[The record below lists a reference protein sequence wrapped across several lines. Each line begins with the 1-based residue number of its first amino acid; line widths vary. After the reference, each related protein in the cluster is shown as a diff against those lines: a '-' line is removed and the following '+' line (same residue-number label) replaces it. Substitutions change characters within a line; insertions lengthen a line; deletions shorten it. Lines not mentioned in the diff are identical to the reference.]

1 MDTSALPV
9 APLTESD
16 DSRLFRRQESTL
28 VALSLATLAALVLV
42 HLGFSGT
49 VGVPNSRVLVAIAL
63 FFLAQTIEF
72 FVLQDHRVT
81 FNTRARRLYGPVS
94 VGLKLLAGATI
105 GILGGVEDSHYSVLL
120 VLPIVSASFRFP
132 IAWTLVVASLGGA
145 LTFTQLALYYRRHPP
160 VMPHEFYEGATVVLI
175 YFVVGIVVANLV
187 GQLRR
192 DRQRLLASVAELE
205 RTRDRLVTEE
215 KLAAVGRLSSA
226 IAHELRNPVAM
237 ILSSIERVRSPRSD
251 AVERDEMLGIV
262 VGEARRL
269 EHLAGDFLNYARPR
283 PVELRP
289 TGARDLLE
297 YLAGLARARAG
308 EKGVEVRVV
317 EGVDGT
323 LRVDPFQMQ
332 QALLNL
338 LVNALEAAAPGT
350 SITLGVRLAEA
361 PPGGALFF
369 VENGGGPIPPETAER
384 LFEPFFTTRQTGTGL
399 GLAIARNIARAHGG
413 DLTLADNSATCV
425 RFELSVQDAAVGADH
440 PVRG

>member
-1 MDTSALPV
+1 METSALPV
-9 APLTESD
+9 ALLPESG
-16 DSRLFRRQESTL
+16 DSLLFRRQESTL

-49 VGVPNSRVLVAIAL
+49 VGAPNSRVLVAIAL

-72 FVLQDHRVT
+72 FVLQDHRVK
-81 FNTRARRLYGPVS
+81 FSARARRSYGPVS

-105 GILGGVEDSHYSVLL
+105 GILGGVEDSHYAVLL

-132 IAWTLVVASLGGA
+132 IGWTLVVAFLGGA

-160 VMPHEFYEGATVVLI
+160 AMPHEFYEAATVVLI

-192 DRQRLLASVAELE
+192 DRQRLQASVAELE
-205 RTRDRLVTEE
+205 RTRDRLVSEE

-237 ILSSIERVRSPRSD
+237 ILSSIERVRNPRTEL
-251 AVERDEMLGIV
+251 AEREEMLGIV

-269 EHLAGDFLNYARPR
+269 EHLAGDFLNYAHPR
-283 PVELRP
+283 RVELRP
-289 TGARDLLE
+289 TAARDLLD

-317 EGVDGT
+317 EGADAT
-323 LRVDPFQMQ
+323 LRIDPFQMQ

-338 LVNALEAAAPGT
+338 LVNALEAAAPGA
-350 SITLGVRLAEA
+350 SIALGVRLTGS
-361 PPGGALFF
+361 PPVGAGFF
-369 VENGGGPIPPETAER
+369 VENGGGPIPPATAER
-384 LFEPFFTTRQTGTGL
+384 LFEPFFTTRQAGTGL

-413 DLTLADNSATCV
+413 DLTLAGNSATRV
-425 RFELSVQDAAVGADH
+425 RFELSVQVAAADADH

>member
-28 VALSLATLAALVLV
+28 VALCLATLAALVLV

-81 FNTRARRLYGPVS
+81 FNTRARRLYGPLS

-105 GILGGVEDSHYSVLL
+105 GVLGGVEDSHYSVLL

-132 IAWTLVVASLGGA
+132 IVWTLVAASLGGV

-160 VMPHEFYEGATVVLI
+160 AMPHEFYEAATVVLI

-192 DRQRLLASVAELE
+192 DRRRLLASFAELE
-205 RTRDRLVTEE
+205 STRDRLVTEE
-215 KLAAVGRLSSA
+215 KLAAIGRLSSG
-226 IAHELRNPVAM
+226 IAHEIRNPVAM

-269 EHLAGDFLNYARPR
+269 EQLAGDFLNYAHPR

-308 EKGVEVRVV
+308 RRVSRCASWRC
-317 EGVDGT
+317 GWHA
-323 LRVDPFQMQ
+323 RVDPFQMQ

-361 PPGGALFF
+361 PPGWALFF
-369 VENGGGPIPPETAER
+369 VEIGGGPIPPETAER
-384 LFEPFFTTRQTGTGL
+384 LFEPFFTTRQAGTGL

-413 DLTLADNSATCV
+413 DLTLAGNSATCV
-425 RFELSVQDAAVGADH
+425 RFELSVQEPAAGADH